1 MDSVEWSRCMAN
13 IFFAHGDPQGEL
25 QKFRHFIP
33 PFVLRTFCNS
43 SDQNVWVVYD
53 QNQMYNLNFNLFS
66 FYKFLACVF
75 VLNKPSFFW
84 PTALRALASPR
95 R

>member
-53 QNQMYNLNFNLFS
+53 QNQMYNLNFDLFS
-66 FYKFLACVF
+66 F
-75 VLNKPSFFW
+75 S
-84 PTALRALASPR
+84 
-95 R
+95 